1 LCKTILF
8 SLTENNQAF
17 CYLTIRELNF
27 IYRLPTANSGHK
39 TLKLGGR
46 LMGMWSL
53 DFISDMERMRRE
65 MDRFLDEFGTSSW
78 TFPFS
83 RTSFLPGRAARG
95 YPLLNIGEDNK
106 NIYVDALAPGVD
118 PKTLDISVTQNQ
130 LVITGEKTA
139 LLSSVEA
146 GAIHRSERSEGQ
158 FTRSMTLPFEV
169 DSDKVKASYQD
180 GLLKIILPKAE
191 AAKPK
196 QIQVSVT

>member
-1 LCKTILF
+1 
-8 SLTENNQAF
+8 
-17 CYLTIRELNF
+17 
-27 IYRLPTANSGHK
+27 
-39 TLKLGGR
+39 
-46 LMGMWSL
+46 MGTWSI

-95 YPLLNIGEDNK
+95 YPLLNIGEDND
-106 NIYVDALAPGVD
+106 NVYIDALAPGVD
-118 PKTLDISVTQNQ
+118 PKTLDVSVTQDQ
-130 LVITGEKTA
+130 LVISGEKMA
-139 LLSSVEA
+139 LLSSVGPE
-146 GAIHRSERSEGQ
+146 AIHRSERSAGQ

-169 DSDKVKASYQD
+169 DSEKVKAAYQD

-191 AAKPK
+191 VAKPK

>member
-1 LCKTILF
+1 
-8 SLTENNQAF
+8 
-17 CYLTIRELNF
+17 
-27 IYRLPTANSGHK
+27 
-39 TLKLGGR
+39 
-46 LMGMWSL
+46 MGMWSL

-95 YPLLNIGEDNK
+95 YPLLNIGEDNQ
-106 NIYVDALAPGVD
+106 NVYIDALAPGVD
-118 PKTLDISVTQNQ
+118 PKSLDVSVTQDQ
-130 LVITGEKTA
+130 LVISGEKVNA
-139 LLSSVEA
+139 MSAIRE
-146 GAIHRSERSEGQ
+146 GAIHRSERSAGS
-158 FTRSMTLPFEV
+158 FTRSITLPFEV
-169 DSDKVKASYQD
+169 DSDKVKASYEH